1 MFRRMDKNK
10 NGSLSREEFALGL
23 KETGL
28 NVTNPEIGELF
39 KVRATFGKSVLLRL
53 SGRERFPPRDFHET
67 TESKTALT
75 LLFKHSFFLS

>member
-28 NVTNPEIGELF
+28 NVANPEIGELF

-53 SGRERFPPRDFHET
+53 SGRARFPPREISTKLPSRKQH
-67 TESKTALT
+67 
-75 LLFKHSFFLS
+75 